1 MSKTALDIAK
11 MSNTVNVI
19 KCFDDYATMLMIT

>member
-19 KCFDDYATMLMIT
+19 KCLNDYNTILMIT